1 MEVEILIEGQY
12 QDEADVRN
20 ENEAENRIW
29 RDLKLLE
36 KKMLKAAKQ
45 AAKMDRRLQDIRSN
59 LMNIAEQM
67 EKTRH
72 HDNRQQAEMQ
82 TSSDYL
88 DLTTAQE
95 TAIQI

>member
-1 MEVEILIEGQY
+1 MTDGQY

-45 AAKMDRRLQDIRSN
+45 AAKVDRRLQDIRSN
-59 LMNIAEQM
+59 LMNITEKM
-67 EKTRH
+67 ENTRLH
-72 HDNRQQAEMQ
+72 SNRQPAE
-82 TSSDYL
+82 
-88 DLTTAQE
+88 
-95 TAIQI
+95 IQQSPQHRKQPSKSEVNQRQPSQLE